1 VINGI
6 EYYNSGDWVEN
17 FSALVL
23 TKNNKWEL
31 KVFEYPN
38 S

>member
-1 VINGI
+1 M

-23 TKNNKWEL
+23 THNNKWEL
-31 KVFEYPN
+31 LTME
-38 S
+38 